1 MRSMLM
7 MSVVLTVLAVAPLR
21 AQVPAAA
28 ISPEQGAV
36 LIYADAPNATV
47 LIDGTRRGSMP
58 VSADTGFRAMLP
70 AGRHEIE
77 VQRSLNNRFYDL
89 SARTTANVDD
99 DALVPVTLPAL
110 APRPVPGAAARIDAV
125 VGAFLPDTVTV
136 PQGSFMMGGRDAED
150 SADNEFPRHTVTIA
164 QPFLMQ
170 KRNVTFDQWDACVAD
185 GGCSYVPDDE
195 GHGRGDRSAFNLSW
209 EDAEKF
215 AAWIS
220 RRLQRECRL
229 PSEAQWE
236 YAARGG
242 TQTAYFFGDD
252 ASRIGDYVA
261 RGGDYPTAVEARQ
274 PNKYGLYS
282 MAGGVAEWVADCWH
296 RDYKGA
302 PSDGSAWL
310 EGTCKARSVR
320 GGIWDASAW
329 YMRSARRSAMTP
341 ANRYNYVGFRLVCE
355 MK

>member
-1 MRSMLM
+1 M
-7 MSVVLTVLAVAPLR
+7 
-21 AQVPAAA
+21 
-28 ISPEQGAV
+28 
-36 LIYADAPNATV
+36 
-47 LIDGTRRGSMP
+47 
-58 VSADTGFRAMLP
+58 
-70 AGRHEIE
+70 
-77 VQRSLNNRFYDL
+77 
-89 SARTTANVDD
+89 DD